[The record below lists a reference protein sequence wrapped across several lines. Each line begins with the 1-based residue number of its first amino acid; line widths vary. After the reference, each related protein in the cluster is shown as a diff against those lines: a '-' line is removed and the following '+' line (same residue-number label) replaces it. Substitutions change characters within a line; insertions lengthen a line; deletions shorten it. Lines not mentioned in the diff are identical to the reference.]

1 MQYKQPLWGWS
12 WRGDFSWRGSEWP
25 PSSSVSSSTS
35 LAVVRPR
42 RWSHSFPRGLPLS
55 LLGGGTERRDRTF
68 RIHLTTGIFT
78 APRTGTYSFSVLG
91 IANFSSSSTRLF
103 FGVNFYLNGSPVGKG
118 NEDHFGYPKWF
129 WNVFPPINAEVA
141 NSGDKIWLQIFTRT
155 TAEVLFDNIDH
166 YTHFTGWLLEED
178 ISQSLN
184 IM

>member
-78 APRTGTYSFSVLG
+78 APRTGTYSFSVSG

-141 NSGDKIWLQIFTRT
+141 NTLLFSSFNFWDLIPRTFRAAPVFSGT
-155 TAEVLFDNIDH
+155 TPKYMGFAQNFWN
-166 YTHFTGWLLEED
+166 
-178 ISQSLN
+178 
-184 IM
+184 